1 LKRCWNKYE
10 EAIVMSSRNAVL
22 VPILL
27 LSLALSGPSA
37 AFSSDY
43 EGLKVSPVK
52 KATTTTNGQ
61 RISYPKTDS
70 PEVTVV
76 TVDILPGSETGWHL
90 HPIPVY
96 AYVLSGELAVELE
109 EGKQNIFKEGDSII
123 EVVNAPH
130 NGRNLGKAPVKLV
143 VFYTG
148 VEGTP
153 NTVKVQHK

>member
-1 LKRCWNKYE
+1 
-10 EAIVMSSRNAVL
+10 MTSFRNA
-22 VPILL
+22 IIALL
-27 LSLALSGPSA
+27 LLVSPALFVPSA

-43 EGLKVSPVK
+43 DGLKVSLVK
-52 KATTTTNGQ
+52 KTTTTTNGQ

-76 TVDILPGSETGWHL
+76 TVDIPPGSETGWHQ

-96 AYVLSGELAVELE
+96 AYVLAGELTVEFE
-109 EGKQNIFKEGDSII
+109 DGKQNTFKEGDSII

-148 VEGTP
+148 VEGSP